1 VPLQFFVLLVL
12 AAAATVFSVLT
23 SIIVVIRKVLD
34 GSRARARERLYRIY
48 SAKCSEL
55 LLYEL
60 PPLPAGSK
68 QSHLFNQY
76 ETLTQPI
83 KRSLQRLTR
92 RRQEVHRNAL
102 RLVLTDM
109 AKDLTGESSSRL
121 TYAFDSFGFVE
132 VEMGMLRSRHWWRR
146 AEAARLLGVFGARKS
161 INFLQAA
168 LRDIHPVVRH
178 QVMQSLA
185 KLVGPPSLGTIFK
198 LSSRMPRWTAIELSV
213 IVAEFKESAAPYLI
227 EALKST
233 DQSVVLFAE
242 EMLGTIGFIDAVPP
256 LLDLA
261 RSSRDTAI
269 VAGAVKA
276 LGRIGDERA
285 LPLAMDMMRSM
296 APHVRLSAFEAV
308 GRIAGGDALEKLEP
322 NLMHN
327 RTEEKLAAGRAM
339 AAIGGEGIAKLK
351 KIAEEVEGMTGAIAA
366 QVLEEHEKQRTYA

>member
-1 VPLQFFVLLVL
+1 VPLQFSVLLVL
-12 AAAATVFSVLT
+12 AAAATLFSVLT
-23 SIIVVIRKVLD
+23 SIIVVVRKVLER
-34 GSRARARERLYRIY
+34 SRARARERLYRIY

-60 PPLPAGSK
+60 PPLPDGST

-83 KRSLQRLTR
+83 KRSLAGLTGR
-92 RRQEVHRNAL
+92 RREVHRNAL
-102 RLVLTDM
+102 RLVLIDM

-121 TYAFDSFGFVE
+121 MYAFDSFGFVE
-132 VEMGMLRSRHWWRR
+132 EEMGMLRNRHWWKR

-168 LRDIHPVVRH
+168 LRDSHPVVRH
-178 QVMQSLA
+178 QVIQSLA
-185 KLVGPPSLGTIFK
+185 QLVGPPSLATIFR
-198 LSSRMPRWTAIELSV
+198 LSSRMPHWTAIELSV
-213 IVAEFKESAAPYLI
+213 IVAEFREAAVPYLI

-242 EMLGTIGFIDAVPP
+242 EMLATIGFVDAVPP

-261 RSSRDTAI
+261 RASMDTAI

-285 LPLAMDMMRSM
+285 LPLAMDMLRSR
-296 APHVRLSAFEAV
+296 AAHVRLSAFEAI
-308 GRIAGGDALEKLEP
+308 GRIGDADALETLEP

-327 RTEEKLAAGRAM
+327 TTEEKLAAGRAM
-339 AAIGGEGIAKLK
+339 AAIGGEGMAKLK
-351 KIAEEVEGMTGAIAA
+351 KIAEEAEGTTGPIAA